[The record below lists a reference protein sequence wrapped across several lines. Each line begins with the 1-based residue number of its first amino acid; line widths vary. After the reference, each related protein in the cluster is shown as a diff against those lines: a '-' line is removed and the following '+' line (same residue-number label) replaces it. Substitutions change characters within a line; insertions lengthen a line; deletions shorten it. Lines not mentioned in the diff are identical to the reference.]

1 MIKSVLEKISR
12 ILKHFHMLSLINL
25 FHKSNGNNTSKN
37 NALINQNKTEFCE
50 NPDQMKSLET
60 PNLMVA
66 RAENEKEEALRDN
79 NKNDQP
85 HEIIKNIKI
94 NHEIER
100 RERDLRFKQ
109 GYKVT
114 DQQKKDI
121 KEDVMRNQKNID
133 ELEEVKRNIAIFHV
147 IEEQERSLRR
157 RQGYIL
163 SDQQKK
169 EIKEKVFEE
178 YKDTISDLDVHKKRL
193 NSIPSQP
200 SAQNK
205 KTAPQSRHVPQK
217 VKKIVMTRDGRRCV
231 KCGARE
237 YLEYDHK
244 IPFSK
249 GGSNQKDNIQILC
262 RKCNLKKGPNI

>member
-1 MIKSVLEKISR
+1 MGLFDYIKKI
-12 ILKHFHMLSLINL
+12 IYLCNL
-25 FHKSNGNNTSKN
+25 QQPSKTINTS
-37 NALINQNKTEFCE
+37 IV
-50 NPDQMKSLET
+50 DH
-60 PNLMVA
+60 
-66 RAENEKEEALRDN
+66 DN
-79 NKNDQP
+79 NKVSYGGESTHQKEKQLSYPKDYQEIKKVFENDQNDP
-85 HEIIKNIKI
+85 WRKKV
-94 NHEIER
+94 IEAEETR
-100 RERDLRFKQ
+100 RL
-109 GYKVT
+109 
-114 DQQKKDI
+114 
-121 KEDVMRNQKNID
+121 
-133 ELEEVKRNIAIFHV
+133 IAIYHV

-157 RQGYIL
+157 RQGYML

-178 YKDTISDLDVHKKRL
+178 YKNTTSDRDVLRIRL

-237 YLEYDHK
+237 YLEFDHK

-249 GGSNQKDNIQILC
+249 GGSNQKANIQILC
-262 RKCNLKKGPNI
+262 RKCNLKKGSNI